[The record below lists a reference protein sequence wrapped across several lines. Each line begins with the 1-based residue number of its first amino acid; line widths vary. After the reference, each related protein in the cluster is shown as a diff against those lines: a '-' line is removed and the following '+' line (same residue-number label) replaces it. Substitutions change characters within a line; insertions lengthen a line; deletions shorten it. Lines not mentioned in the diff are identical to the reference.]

1 MSIERT
7 FRFTK
12 EQMIK
17 FDAWRESKKNTL
29 PPSTVGGAYTFCFTP
44 SGIGETQVVK
54 CVDGTELDLTDY
66 DNF

>member
-12 EQMIK
+12 AQMEK
-17 FDAWRESKKNTL
+17 FDAWRESKKDSL

-44 SGIGETQVVK
+44 SSIGEAQFVK

-66 DNF
+66 ENW